1 MAFTMCTDCLKK
13 YGDHIDEKHPQISH
27 QKFYEFGNE
36 CCGCPEDCAD
46 YLDGKC
52 DTQVQ
57 KD

>member
-1 MAFTMCTDCLKK
+1 MCTDCLKK

-27 QKFYEFGNE
+27 QKFYEYENE

-52 DTQVQ
+52 DIQVQ